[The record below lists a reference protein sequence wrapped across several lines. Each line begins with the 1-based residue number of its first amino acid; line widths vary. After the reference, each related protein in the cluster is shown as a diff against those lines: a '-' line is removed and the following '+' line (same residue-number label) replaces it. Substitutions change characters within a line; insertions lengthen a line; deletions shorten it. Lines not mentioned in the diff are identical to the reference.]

1 MIDSGVEVSAANSRQ
16 SSLVALRI
24 SVIWV
29 CEDSQISTPG
39 GSSQR
44 AAGEGSKIAW

>member
-1 MIDSGVEVSAANSRQ
+1 MIESGVEVSAANSRQ

-29 CEDSQISTPG
+29 CEDPDFHPR
-39 GSSQR
+39 GSSHR